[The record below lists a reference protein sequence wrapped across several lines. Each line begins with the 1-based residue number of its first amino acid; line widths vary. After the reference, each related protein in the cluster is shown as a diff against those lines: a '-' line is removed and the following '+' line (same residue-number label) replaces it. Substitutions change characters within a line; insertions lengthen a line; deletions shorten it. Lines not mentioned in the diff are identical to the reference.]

1 MNNSDMLVGII
12 DDDTD
17 FIDILRLF
25 LKKIGIVNVKTANS
39 IKAGKTLLE
48 TTRLDLVI
56 LDIDFGEVESG
67 IELGTFIRENY
78 PNMRIVFFTN
88 NFKNEFYEAAKKVQ
102 PNAFLD
108 KELSELKVRQ
118 TVELAFLQEKSP
130 ASNIS
135 QFSDDFIFIKIGM
148 TFKKILLADIDY
160 IVYSDR
166 YPNLVIEG
174 KYFPLNVTMRDL
186 AKNLPSTHFMQIH
199 QSYIV
204 NLNKIIQINMSDN
217 QVEIVGKFVPI
228 GISFRKALQTRL
240 TLLT

>member
-1 MNNSDMLVGII
+1 MNNVDMLVGII
-12 DDDTD
+12 DDDAD
-17 FIDILRLF
+17 FVDILRLF
-25 LKKIGIVNVKTANS
+25 LKKIGIVNIKTANT
-39 IKAGKTLLE
+39 IKDGKALLE
-48 TTRLDLVI
+48 STRLDLTI

-67 IELGTFIRENY
+67 IELGSYIRENF
-78 PNMRIVFFTN
+78 PTMRIVFFTN
-88 NFKNEFYEAAKKVQ
+88 NFKNEFYESAKRVK

-118 TVELAFLQEKSP
+118 TVELAFLHDKNP
-130 ASNIS
+130 ASNIT

-160 IVYSDR
+160 IIYSDR

-204 NLNKIIQINMSDN
+204 NLNKISQINMSDN
-217 QVEIVGKFVPI
+217 QVEIISKFLPI
-228 GISFRKALQTRL
+228 GISFRKALQARL

>member
-1 MNNSDMLVGII
+1 MLVGII
-12 DDDTD
+12 DDDVD
-17 FIDILRLF
+17 FIDILTLF
-25 LKKIGIVNVKTANS
+25 LKKIGIVNIKTANT
-39 IKAGKTLLE
+39 IKDGKALLQ

-56 LDIDFGEVESG
+56 LDIDFGEAESG
-67 IELGTFIRENY
+67 IELGSYIRENY
-78 PNMRIVFFTN
+78 PAMRIVFFTN
-88 NFKNEFYEAAKKVQ
+88 NFKTEFYEAAKKVQ

-118 TVELAFLQEKSP
+118 TVELAFLQEKNS
-130 ASNIS
+130 ASNIT
-135 QFSDDFIFIKIGM
+135 QFSDNFIFIKIGT
-148 TFKKILLADIDY
+148 TFKKIMLADIDY
-160 IVYSDR
+160 VIYSDR

-186 AKNLPSTHFMQIH
+186 AKNLPTTHFMQIH

-204 NLNKIIQINMSDN
+204 NLNGITQINMSDN
-217 QVEIVGKFVPI
+217 QVEIVGKTLPI